1 MKIGQKR
8 LQSSCQ
14 NLSFITMHTYTSY
27 SLSFINYFIDDA
39 CFWQICFSSPSH
51 TGVVV
56 TAIRDGDEDLGHH
69 QLDDRKNNCMSLLLQ
84 DGQYMYKIRKYN
96 FVERC

>member
-1 MKIGQKR
+1 
-8 LQSSCQ
+8 
-14 NLSFITMHTYTSY
+14 
-27 SLSFINYFIDDA
+27 
-39 CFWQICFSSPSH
+39 
-51 TGVVV
+51 VV

-96 FVERC
+96 FVGEMLNIHANETNIPCDFFIVRIKGTGSEVCATNAHSMTNLKL